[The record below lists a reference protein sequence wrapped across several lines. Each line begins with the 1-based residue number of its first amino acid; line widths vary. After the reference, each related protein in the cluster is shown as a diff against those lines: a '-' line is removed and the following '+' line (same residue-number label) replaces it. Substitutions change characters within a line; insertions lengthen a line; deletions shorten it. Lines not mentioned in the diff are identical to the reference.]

1 MPDVASLL
9 SGPLSLVG
17 AGINYASQ
25 ESANQTNIQLARE
38 NRDFMYQQWIRENAY
53 NDPSAV
59 MQRLARAGLNPNLM
73 YGEGAG
79 GLAASASMPAVDS
92 GRVVAPQVDPLLLAQ
107 IGNIKADTQLKEAQ
121 AGNQGAQADLAR
133 NQIKVGDSVIF
144 YNKALSSMTDSQR
157 KNIESQTEFLGKQ
170 TEVANS
176 QIAMNYAT
184 VQNLTVQQQQRW
196 TELEIRS
203 KEVEA
208 VCQKYAA
215 ETNMTNEQLKYVGL
229 LAMAKVYN
237 LRADSALKKA
247 QEGLTN
253 KQVLECEQ
261 AIENMKVQNGQMTW
275 QLQMDQKYEGSERE
289 IKIRQAIADI
299 LSAGAQAARGS
310 FFGLNVSP
318 GADLDDYRNLIPG
331 ASFRF

>member
-1 MPDVASLL
+1 MSDAASSLI
-9 SGPLSLVG
+9 SGAFGLAG

-25 ESANQTNIQLARE
+25 QTANETNIQLARE
-38 NRDFMYQQWIRENAY
+38 NRDFMYQQWLRENAY

-79 GLAASASMPAVDS
+79 GLAASASMPAVDP

-133 NQIKVGDSVIF
+133 NQIKVGDSVIL

-157 KNIESQTEFLGKQ
+157 KNIEAQTEFLGKQ

-176 QIAMNYAT
+176 QIALNYAT
-184 VQNLTVQQQQRW
+184 VQNMTVQQQQRW
-196 TELEIRS
+196 IDLGLKSTEVNAL
-203 KEVEA
+203 
-208 VCQKYAA
+208 CQKYSA
-215 ETNMTNEQLKYVGL
+215 EANMTNAQVKYVGL

-237 LRADSALKKA
+237 LRADTALKKA

-253 KQVLECEQ
+253 KQALECEQ
-261 AIENMKVQNGQMTW
+261 AIENLKVQNGQMSW
-275 QLQMDQKYEGSERE
+275 QLQMDQKYEESERS
-289 IKIRQAIADI
+289 IKIRQAAADI
-299 LSAGAQAARGS
+299 VSELMNASRMKAASVDLPNGDWYDEGMGDVNHLSR
-310 FFGLNVSP
+310 
-318 GADLDDYRNLIPG
+318 
-331 ASFRF
+331 

>member
-1 MPDVASLL
+1 MSDAASSLI
-9 SGPLSLVG
+9 SGAFGLAG

-25 ESANQTNIQLARE
+25 QSANETNLQVARE
-38 NRDFMYQQWIRENAY
+38 NRDFMYQQWMRENAY

-79 GLAASASMPAVDS
+79 GLAASASMPAVDP

-133 NQIKVGDSVIF
+133 NQIKVGDSVIM

-157 KNIESQTEFLGKQ
+157 KNIEAQTEFLGKQ

-176 QIAMNYAT
+176 QIALNYAN
-184 VQNLTVQQQQRW
+184 VQNMTLQQQQRW
-196 TELEIRS
+196 AELSIRS

-215 ETNMTNEQLKYVGL
+215 ETKMTNEQIKYVGL

-237 LRADSALKKA
+237 LRADTALKKA

-253 KQVLECEQ
+253 KQISECEQ
-261 AIENMKVQNGQMTW
+261 AIENMKVQHGQMSW
-275 QLQMDQKYEGSERE
+275 QLQMDQKYEESERS
-289 IKIRQAIADI
+289 IKIRQAAADI
-299 LSAGAQAARGS
+299 VSEMMNASRLKGGS
-310 FFGLNVSP
+310 FDGP
-318 GADLDDYRNLIPG
+318 IDAWYEEGMADVNRLSR
-331 ASFRF
+331 